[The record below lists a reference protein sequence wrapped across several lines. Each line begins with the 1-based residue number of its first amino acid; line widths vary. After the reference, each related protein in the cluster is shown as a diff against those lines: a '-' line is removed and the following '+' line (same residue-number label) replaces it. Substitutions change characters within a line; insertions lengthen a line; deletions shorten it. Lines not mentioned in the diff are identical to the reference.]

1 VRKIAKLTLLA
12 ATIVPILYFGAFIV
26 VVLRTVLTPSES
38 VLTEGRFAY
47 LVIDHLGIM
56 LLLTALFGY
65 YCLLLYRESTLD
77 LAKKIIWI
85 AALLVTGPFAML
97 VFWYVQVWKQPL
109 VPNRKELLA
118 TGETGTCPS

>member
-26 VVLRTVLTPSES
+26 VVLMTMLTPSES
-38 VLTEGRFAY
+38 VLTEGRFVY
-47 LVIDHLGIM
+47 LVIAHLGIM
-56 LLLTALFGY
+56 LLLTGLFGY

-97 VFWYVQVWKQPL
+97 VFWYAQVWKQPQQSG
-109 VPNRKELLA
+109 VSR
-118 TGETGTCPS
+118 